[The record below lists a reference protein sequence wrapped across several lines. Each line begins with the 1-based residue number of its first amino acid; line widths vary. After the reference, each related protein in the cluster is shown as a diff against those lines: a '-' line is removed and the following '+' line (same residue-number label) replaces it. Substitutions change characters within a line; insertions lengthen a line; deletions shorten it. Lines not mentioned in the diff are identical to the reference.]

1 MSKRAIIIHGWGGL
15 PEEGWRPWLRTQLA
29 KQGYDVNLP
38 AMPNTE
44 HPHLEAWL
52 ETLRSTIGEANDE
65 VLLIGHSLGCVTI
78 LRYLETLPA
87 NIRVP
92 ETVLVA
98 GFCEDLGPN
107 FAEIQPFT
115 AAPFDWPRIRAACPR
130 FHVIHSEDDHIVPV
144 AYAKRLA
151 ERLGVT
157 LCLQRHMRHF
167 GSGDGL
173 REIPCVLEALRH

>member
-15 PEEGWRPWLRTQLA
+15 PEEGWRPWLRTQLER
-29 KQGYDVNLP
+29 QGYDVRMP
-38 AMPNTE
+38 TMPNTE
-44 HPHLEAWL
+44 HPRLESWLEAL
-52 ETLRSTIGEANDE
+52 QHTIGETDAE
-65 VLLIGHSLGCVTI
+65 ILLIGHSLGCVTI
-78 LRYLETLPA
+78 LRYLETLPP
-87 NIRVP
+87 NIRIR

-115 AAPFDWPRIRAACPR
+115 AAPFHWPRIRAACSR

-144 AYAKRLA
+144 AYAERLA
-151 ERLGVT
+151 KNLHVPLNAQQG
-157 LCLQRHMRHF
+157 MKHF

-173 REIPCVLEALRH
+173 REIPCIPEALRH